1 LRFSDGRIAAP
12 AQITRSFST
21 DGREPVPQMTIQYK
35 STLETGAIIEWLL
48 GDDGAAL
55 DEAASI
61 ARLGSMLSQAG
72 AGVDRLGLFLHMLD
86 PEIAARG
93 ILWSPGGTVETRD
106 WRHEFSQS
114 PGYAVSPIRVA
125 MDQHQWMSARLDD
138 PRYPTGAH
146 QEAFGSHGMTELS
159 IWPLLCAGGP
169 IGAIVFATRRMSG
182 FTTEENEAFR
192 RIVPALRAV
201 SEIRALRRSGTSL
214 MDTYIGPLTSRRIL
228 AGHVRRGDVEQ
239 LEAALLLCDLRD
251 FTALSNRLS
260 EAAALQALNIYFD
273 QVIPAIES
281 AGGEILKFMGDAVLA
296 FFGRVTDPATS
307 CRMAFDAARIA
318 LARID
323 AIVVPDADLNVG
335 IALHHGTVSYGNIG
349 SGHRLDF
356 TMIGPDVNLVSRI
369 QSVCALTGEHL
380 LMSAR
385 FARML
390 GREDLESLGQFPLKG
405 FEQPQDLFVWR
416 AEEDRG
422 D

>member
-1 LRFSDGRIAAP
+1 MS
-12 AQITRSFST
+12 QITMQHQAS
-21 DGREPVPQMTIQYK
+21 
-35 STLETGAIIEWLL
+35 LETDAIIEWLL
-48 GDDGAAL
+48 SDDGAAL

-61 ARLGSMLSQAG
+61 VRLGSMLSQAG

-93 ILWSPGGTVETRD
+93 ILWSPGGTVETTD
-106 WRHEFSQS
+106 WQHEFSQS
-114 PGYAVSPIRVA
+114 PGYAVTPIRVA
-125 MDQHQWMSARLDD
+125 MDQRQWTIARLDD

-146 QEAFGSHGMTELS
+146 QKLFGEQGMAELS

-182 FTTEENEAFR
+182 FTMEENAAFR

-201 SEIRALRRSGTSL
+201 SEIRALRRSGTNL
-214 MDTYIGPLTSRRIL
+214 MDTYIGPIASGRIL
-228 AGHVRRGDVEQ
+228 AGHVRRGDVEK

-260 EAAALQALNIYFD
+260 DAAALQTLNVYFD
-273 QVIPAIES
+273 QIVPAIES

-296 FFGRVTDPATS
+296 FFGRETDPTAS
-307 CRMAFDAARIA
+307 CRMAFDAARDA
-318 LARID
+318 LTRLD
-323 AIVVPDADLNVG
+323 AIVLPDANLNVG

-356 TMIGPDVNLVSRI
+356 TMIGSDVNLVSRI
-369 QSVCALTGEHL
+369 ESVCASTGEHL

-390 GREDLESLGQFPLKG
+390 GREDVHSLGQFALKG
-405 FEQPQDLFVWR
+405 FEQPQALFVWH
-416 AEEDRG
+416 AHVDRG